1 MKNLYLLLIG
11 LFGTSCATVGA
22 VIDGGIDLG
31 SSVIDS
37 TVKTAGNL
45 TEAALNDVSGVVST
59 VTDATQ
65 DVVDTVVE
73 NIDEQTDEL
82 QDKSE

>member
-1 MKNLYLLLIG
+1 MKNYILLG
-11 LFGTSCATVGA
+11 LTFFMASCATVGA

-73 NIDEQTDEL
+73 NVDKQTDEL
-82 QDKSE
+82 QTKEE

>member
-1 MKNLYLLLIG
+1 MKNFILILTG
-11 LFGTSCATVGA
+11 IFTASCATVGA

-82 QDKSE
+82 QKEE